1 MTQYQQLAGLIAGK
15 LNSIITKVNT
25 NTGDVDAIQG
35 GSLDSRY
42 YTETEVDT
50 FISNSTATTLNFNTE
65 SGVFTLT
72 KGDGSTITVD
82 LDGRFTDNVNAD
94 AMDQGVA
101 TTDTPNFVGVEVGTL
116 NVSELTTDLVPDTD
130 SALD

>member
-15 LNSIITKVNT
+15 LNSIITKVNV

-50 FISNSTATTLNFNTE
+50 FISNSTATTLNFNA
-65 SGVFTLT
+65 
-72 KGDGSTITVD
+72 
-82 LDGRFTDNVNAD
+82 DN
-94 AMDQGVA
+94 
-101 TTDTPNFVGVEVGTL
+101 
-116 NVSELTTDLVPDTD
+116 
-130 SALD
+130 